1 MTLIDRQRP
10 NGASATA
17 HDITVYRDLF
27 GDVLGNDQFTWTP
40 YVQPGRSAVD
50 VQWLYTAAETGAGG
64 AEAYIARFH
73 PGSHGDLHEHLGF
86 EMLLVLSGEI
96 HNDNG
101 DRYSAGTLFVVKPG
115 SVHQVSTP
123 SGCVAIVIREKGTR
137 PVAAAGTPGST
148 A

>member
-10 NGASATA
+10 NGPSTMG

-27 GDVLGNDQFTWTP
+27 GDGLRNGQFTWKP

-64 AEAYIARFH
+64 AEAYVAHFH

-86 EMLLVLSGEI
+86 ETLLILDGEL
-96 HNDNG
+96 HDDNG
-101 DRYSAGTLFVVKPG
+101 GRYPAGTLFVVKPG

-123 SGCVAIVIREKGTR
+123 SGCIAIVMREKGTR
-137 PVAAAGTPGST
+137 PIAAAGTRGDQ